1 MTSPRSCIPRIISL
15 LGLVR
20 KIVYTPLITI
30 AQDPKFGHTNF
41 QLKAAGDISFMSID
55 QQTPSSG
62 DVLQLIQFR
71 PQLINLAH
79 RLVSP
84 KLQARVDPSD
94 VVQETLLT
102 AAKSLPSYNA
112 EKVPILAWLFKLLRQ
127 RIIDAKRKHLMS
139 GKRSVNHEQAFVTAE
154 TQQNTLDGL
163 PAQYQSRPP
172 SEFSALTRLQQLET
186 ALRMLDE
193 ETQLLLR
200 LRYFE
205 SLSLAEI
212 AEQFRISMSAVKM
225 RHMRAIQELRK
236 ALDNA

>member
-1 MTSPRSCIPRIISL
+1 M
-15 LGLVR
+15 R

-41 QLKAAGDISFMSID
+41 QLTIPGYFSFMSLDHQIP
-55 QQTPSSG
+55 TNG
-62 DVLQLIQFR
+62 DFVQLVQFR
-71 PQLINLAH
+71 PQLLALAS

-102 AAKSLPSYNA
+102 ASKNMPNFKADKLP
-112 EKVPILAWLFKLLRQ
+112 VLAWLFKLLRQ
-127 RIIDAKRKHLMS
+127 RIIDAKRKHLS
-139 GKRSVNHEQAFVTAE
+139 SSKRSVNHEQSFVTAE
-154 TQQNTLDGL
+154 TQQNVLDSL

-172 SEFSALTRLQQLET
+172 SELSALTRLQQLET
-186 ALRMLDE
+186 ALRSLDE

-212 AEQFRISMSAVKM
+212 AEKFSISMSAVKM

-236 ALDNA
+236 ALDDA